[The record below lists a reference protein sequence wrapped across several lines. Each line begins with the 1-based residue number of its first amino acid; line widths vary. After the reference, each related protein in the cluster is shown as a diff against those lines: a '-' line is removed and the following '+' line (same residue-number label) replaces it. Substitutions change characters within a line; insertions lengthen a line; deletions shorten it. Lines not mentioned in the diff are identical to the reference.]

1 VDFFFHPR
9 AVLANHSHS
18 TPFLPP
24 QAVVQFDPVLTSPHG
39 GSGTGKVRH
48 RDVTVSVVHD
58 SSTPFF
64 VDLTSQVD
72 SEVTYTVFPPTPA
85 PTSSLRAT
93 FSLSGTVTED
103 LFAPGS
109 PSPLWVINSTVTVT
123 GSLSGAIDS
132 SGPTETITFVYGE
145 LEIQY
150 QAQTPGAGGQAWTS
164 VTTVAT
170 NGSLN
175 EILWPPGPCFGLFT
189 MHDEIHQTLAPVVPP
204 GSPPGPNTRIDAVF
218 NGAGIFDGNLI
229 PPESTTLVGTVLL
242 TGQLHETIT
251 LPPPSPTAPPPP
263 PETLTFDILSADLF
277 AEVLLNPVP

>member
-39 GSGTGKVRH
+39 GSGAGKVSH

-85 PTSSLRAT
+85 PTSSLSAT
-93 FSLSGTVTED
+93 YSLSGTVTED
-103 LFAPGS
+103 LFVPGS

-132 SGPTETITFVYGE
+132 SGPTETIHFVYGT

-150 QAQTPGAGGQAWTS
+150 QTQTPGTGGQAWTS
-164 VTTVAT
+164 LTTIAT
-170 NGSLN
+170 NGSLS
-175 EILWPPGPCFGLFT
+175 EVLYPPGPCIGSFSVQ
-189 MHDEIHQTLAPVVPP
+189 DQIHQTLAPVVPP
-204 GSPPGPNTRIDAVF
+204 GYPPGPNTQIDAVF
-218 NGAGIFDGNLI
+218 NGTGSLDGDLV
-229 PPESTTLVGTVLL
+229 PPGSNQLVGTVLL
-242 TGQLHETIT
+242 AGQLRETIT

-277 AEVLLNPVP
+277 AEVLLNPVS